1 MCIKIDTVLETI
13 TIKNTTLLL
22 TGLHEVENI
31 KPETLF
37 NSIKN
42 PMGWMEKTLTEYKVQ
57 CYDGTS
63 NMVVA
68 KTRAATRI
76 NEIKSMPLWHT
87 ATVTLLS

>member
-42 PMGWMEKTLTEYKVQ
+42 PMG
-57 CYDGTS
+57 
-63 NMVVA
+63 
-68 KTRAATRI
+68 
-76 NEIKSMPLWHT
+76 
-87 ATVTLLS
+87 